1 MPKEELRK
9 IVYASIEATKP
20 MIYDDIKLHDQ
31 LHLIE
36 DLGFESVS
44 IIQLIAQIEE
54 QLDITFDY
62 DTALDDILRVDSL
75 LDLVANKVEGKNNG
89 IY

>member
-1 MPKEELRK
+1 MPIEELRK

-89 IY
+89 I